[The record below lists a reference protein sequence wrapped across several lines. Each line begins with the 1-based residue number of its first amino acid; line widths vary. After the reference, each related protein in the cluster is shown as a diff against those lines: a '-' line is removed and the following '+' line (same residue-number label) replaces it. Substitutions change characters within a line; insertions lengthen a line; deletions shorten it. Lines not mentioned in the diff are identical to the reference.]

1 MKVLALDLS
10 LKGTGIC
17 VLEGELGSKPAMRT
31 ERFPQPE
38 VKTVED
44 RIKRLE
50 AIAEHIV
57 QLMDGERPDHVI
69 IEAPA
74 KNQMW
79 QAAAIGEV
87 HGVVKLQIYLATKK
101 IPMVKEASEMRKVVV
116 GKIERKMVP
125 VVDRKGKVKKQAS
138 YGQID
143 GKRGKK
149 RATIKDVIEMRLA
162 ELGLHFST
170 QDEMDA
176 YVAAK
181 YCWDKVSPTEQGSFD
196 DPKETQNDR
205 AKPGSDQ
212 RLR

>member
-17 VLEGELGSKPAMRT
+17 VLEGACGSQPAMRC

-38 VKTVED
+38 AKTVED
-44 RIKRLE
+44 RIRRLE

-57 QLMDGERPDHVI
+57 QLMDGEKPDHVI
-69 IEAPA
+69 IEAAA
-74 KNQMW
+74 KNQVW

-101 IPMVKEASEMRKVVV
+101 IPMVKEATEMRKAVV
-116 GKIERKMVP
+116 GKIERKMVE

-138 YGQID
+138 YGEIA

-149 RATIKDVIEMRLA
+149 RATVKDVIEMRLA
-162 ELGLHFST
+162 ELGLKFQS

-181 YCWDKVSPTEQGSFD
+181 YCWDKVGASVRGSAD
-196 DPKETQNDR
+196 DSKETQNDR
-205 AKPGSDQ
+205 SKSGSD
-212 RLR
+212 